1 MKPTK
6 PVRNFSVMLL
16 AVLIL
21 SSFGIW
27 CSAAVGQG
35 PQRQNAGR
43 PAAAAAVGLRAETG
57 IALAAEN
64 YETGFQRKFFWFYGQ
79 LDKYQKAVYNK
90 LYYDFKPGT
99 DKIEVQMPDRR
110 ITGDQDEVEYEVIR
124 IVQGALDALLKDC
137 PEFFWVD
144 ISGTSVGY
152 EYTPLPQNRMRLEE
166 IIINTATLPDYS
178 QSDIDMLIEEVNNFP
193 VEGETVYEQLLSIHD
208 GLARRIS
215 YDYSP
220 PPLPASSYDAYGALI
235 EGLAVCE
242 GYSEAFKLICD
253 RLNIPCILVV
263 GYVATSG
270 EPGPHMWN
278 AVEIGG
284 AWYLVDVTWDDHTD
298 SFPRVV
304 FNDCFLVGTNTEL
317 KRFGG
322 YTFGES
328 HQPSGYFT
336 RARHSTE
343 FKYPEFAL
351 ERYIPG
357 SGPITE
363 PSTIPDVTVLPPTP
377 LPPTTAQTL
386 ATTKPVIAATTTTT
400 TTKKTAA
407 QTTRKTGT
415 VAATTKPATTT
426 AVTNTTAPQS
436 VFVAVTGTEGSS
448 KTESINAGGGIPVE
462 KAVIF
467 VIAGSAVL
475 AAGMIGGSIILSLR
489 KRNTGE

>member
-1 MKPTK
+1 MWMLHGTTTPT
-6 PVRNFSVMLL
+6 V
-16 AVLIL
+16 
-21 SSFGIW
+21 
-27 CSAAVGQG
+27 
-35 PQRQNAGR
+35 
-43 PAAAAAVGLRAETG
+43 
-57 IALAAEN
+57 
-64 YETGFQRKFFWFYGQ
+64 
-79 LDKYQKAVYNK
+79 
-90 LYYDFKPGT
+90 
-99 DKIEVQMPDRR
+99 
-110 ITGDQDEVEYEVIR
+110 
-124 IVQGALDALLKDC
+124 
-137 PEFFWVD
+137 
-144 ISGTSVGY
+144 
-152 EYTPLPQNRMRLEE
+152 
-166 IIINTATLPDYS
+166 
-178 QSDIDMLIEEVNNFP
+178 
-193 VEGETVYEQLLSIHD
+193 
-208 GLARRIS
+208 
-215 YDYSP
+215 
-220 PPLPASSYDAYGALI
+220 
-235 EGLAVCE
+235 
-242 GYSEAFKLICD
+242 
-253 RLNIPCILVV
+253 
-263 GYVATSG
+263 
-270 EPGPHMWN
+270 
-278 AVEIGG
+278 
-284 AWYLVDVTWDDHTD
+284 
-298 SFPRVV
+298 FPRVV

-475 AAGMIGGSIILSLR
+475 AAGTIGGSIILSLR